1 MKITSVVPLALAAA
15 FTLGSFAATA
25 QESDPAIG
33 KPGKPLGTQQQRMRT
48 CNAEAKAQSLKGDE
62 RKAFMS
68 TCLKGGAKAVAAND
82 TVKASEPTAAQLK
95 RKACSD
101 DAKSRGIKG
110 GERKEFMRTCVRD
123 DRLSHAD

>member
-1 MKITSVVPLALAAA
+1 MKITSVVSLALATA

-68 TCLKGGAKAVAAND
+68 TCLKNGTPALAAND
-82 TVKASEPTAAQLK
+82 APKASGPSPAQLK
-95 RKACSD
+95 RKACGD
-101 DAKSRGIKG
+101 DAKARGIKG
-110 GERKEFMRTCVRD
+110 EERKEFVRGCVRE